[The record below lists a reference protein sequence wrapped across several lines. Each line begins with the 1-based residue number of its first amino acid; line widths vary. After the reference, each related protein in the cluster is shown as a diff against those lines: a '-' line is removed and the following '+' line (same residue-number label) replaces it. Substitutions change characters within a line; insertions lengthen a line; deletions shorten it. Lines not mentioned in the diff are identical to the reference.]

1 MRKLIR
7 NFTLIKHVLIIL
19 TTFGTVANCS
29 KILVLVPF
37 PAHSHW
43 LWLEHFVL
51 ELLDR
56 GHQVTA
62 VTNFAATEP
71 HPNYTEVV
79 IDPPFDIPYYFPV
92 SDMFEAKYSSDVS
105 NLFLYWNVGIS
116 TTKYALRNPDVQH
129 FIEQDDSSFD
139 LVISEQFYQEA
150 FLMFAHKYRAPIVT
164 IGTLGYSDFMDRAM
178 GLLTPWSFVPHPILM
193 YKDDMSFSQR
203 CYNFLISATDA
214 FLRKYYY
221 LPRQDKLAK
230 KYFSS
235 IEGPE
240 SFPSVEELEKSISVM
255 LINSHISTTPPRAS
269 ITGLVNVAGAHIKP
283 AKVLPKDIQRF
294 LNGATEGAIF
304 FSLGSY
310 VKSTDMPKDKLKAFF
325 EVFRNIKHKV
335 LWKFEDETMSNVPK
349 NVMVRKWLPQS
360 DILAHPNVVL
370 FITHGGMFGT
380 QEGLY
385 RGVPML
391 FIPFYGDQHQNALKA
406 ERSGYALSLNFA
418 DVNVITLGSRI
429 NELLTDPTYK
439 RLAKKASQLF
449 RDNLVPPMDEAMYW
463 IEYVIRHKGAK
474 HLKSVSVDL
483 NWVQYHM
490 LDVVTFFTLMVT
502 LTLTVS
508 YRILMALYRDF
519 IKQKSKETKKIV
531 TPSKVRG
538 HTKFKEN

>member
-1 MRKLIR
+1 MHSTFLKYILI
-7 NFTLIKHVLIIL
+7 TLTV
-19 TTFGTVANCS
+19 FGMVANCS

-37 PAHSHW
+37 PASSHW
-43 LWLEHFVL
+43 FWLHHFVV

-62 VTNFAATEP
+62 ITNFAATEP

-79 IDPPFDIPYYFPV
+79 IDPPFDMPYYFPV
-92 SDMFEAKYSSDVS
+92 SDIFEAKYSGDLS
-105 NLFLYWNVGIS
+105 NLFLYWHVGIS
-116 TTKYALRNPDVQH
+116 TTKYALRDPNVQH

-178 GLLTPWSFVPHPILM
+178 GLLTPWSFVPHPILTYM
-193 YKDDMSFSQR
+193 DDMSFSQR

-214 FLRKYYY
+214 LIRKYYY

-230 KYFSS
+230 KYFST

-240 SFPSVEELEKSISVM
+240 SFPSVEELERSISVM
-255 LINSHISTTPPRAS
+255 LINSHISTTPPRPS
-269 ITGLVNVAGAHIKP
+269 ITGLVNVAGAHIKQVK
-283 AKVLPKDIQRF
+283 ALPKDIQRF
-294 LNGATEGAIF
+294 LNSATEGAIF

-335 LWKFEDETMSNVPK
+335 LWKFEDETMTNVPK
-349 NVMVRKWLPQS
+349 NVMVRNWLPQS

-380 QEGLY
+380 QEAIY

-391 FIPFYGDQHQNALKA
+391 LIPFFGDQHQNTLKA

-429 NELLTDPTYK
+429 NELLTDPSYK
-439 RLAKKASQLF
+439 KLAKKASELF
-449 RDNLVPPMDEAMYW
+449 RDNLVPPMEEAMHW

-483 NWVQYHM
+483 NWIQYHM
-490 LDVVTFFTLMVT
+490 LDVIAFFTFTIVLI
-502 LTLTVS
+502 LFVS
-508 YRILMALYRDF
+508 YKILSALFRVSA
-519 IKQKSKETKKIV
+519 IQKSKEPKKYV
-531 TPSKVRG
+531 LSSRTRSHMKY
-538 HTKFKEN
+538 KEACIQK